1 MNANIRKGQPGPIA
15 IGRRAAIEA
24 GLIIG
29 HCWRS
34 TATGIGLPD
43 ALSAALHNDKN
54 HPEQSDQ
61 ARNSIWLRL
70 ACARCLLQNPRIM
83 RIDSHWLR
91 LPVFVAFTLLLA
103 LASEAV
109 LATSTKRVLI
119 IHSFGRDFEPYG
131 TTGSVFRTELVS
143 GSPDTVRLYEATFD
157 AGRKASTR
165 EEQTFIDYL
174 IARFDGNA
182 PDLVVTIGPP
192 AARFYLAHR
201 NRIFPDAPYMMAALD
216 ERLARGAPLR
226 PGDAAIVGKVD
237 LPRLFE
243 DFLRAVPDTKT
254 VAMVFGAS
262 DLERYWV
269 AAAREV
275 LAKFEGRIEFLWL
288 NDLSLEQI
296 NHRVAKLP
304 PQSAVFLGLMI
315 TDAAGIPHD
324 RAEVLA
330 QLHKAANAPIFG
342 LYETDLG
349 KGSVGGPY
357 SSQRRHGE
365 QMATA
370 ALRILNGTA
379 SDTTQFEITG
389 FSPPVYDWREL
400 DRWKIHSEHLPPGS
414 EIRFKPP
421 SFWEEHRTAVVAT
434 FAALLIQTALIG
446 SLLLQRMGRRRA
458 EREAHSLGGRLIT
471 AHEDERRR
479 LARELHDDVTQ
490 RLAVLAI
497 EAAKIETSG
506 DPANRLA
513 LGAVRD
519 GLVDLS
525 EDVHALSYQL
535 HPSIIEDLGLVEALK
550 AECDRVAH
558 QETIDVALDF
568 GSLHAKLPSDAA
580 ICLFRV
586 AQEALRNV
594 VRHAGASTVNV
605 SLHADDAGLTLC
617 VRDNGAGFDD
627 SGKRD
632 RASLGLASMRERVRL
647 QGGRIDIESTPGRG
661 TAVIAWIP
669 LQKAT

>member
-1 MNANIRKGQPGPIA
+1 MQTFVKGAPAPPPLADKRRPRPFDLWQFSVVDRIRHLFAHALPATEHSGKNKAEQIQEALNAIR
-15 IGRRAAIEA
+15 
-24 GLIIG
+24 
-29 HCWRS
+29 
-34 TATGIGLPD
+34 T
-43 ALSAALHNDKN
+43 
-54 HPEQSDQ
+54 
-61 ARNSIWLRL
+61 RL
-70 ACARCLLQNPRIM
+70 ACVPNLLQNAQIM
-83 RIDSHWLR
+83 RNDSHWLR

-131 TTGSVFRTELVS
+131 TIASVFRTELVS
-143 GSPDTVRLYEATFD
+143 GSPDTLRLYEATFD
-157 AGRKASTR
+157 AGRKASTL
-165 EEQTFIDYL
+165 EERTFIEYL

-182 PDLVVTIGPP
+182 PDLVVTLGPP

-201 NRIFPDAPYMMAALD
+201 NHIFPDAPYMMAALD
-216 ERLARGAPLR
+216 ERLARDAPLR

-237 LPRLFE
+237 IPRLFE
-243 DFLRAVPDTKT
+243 DFLRVLPDTKT

-262 DLERYWV
+262 ELERFWV
-269 AAAREV
+269 AEARKV
-275 LAKFEGRIEFLWL
+275 LAQFDGRVEFLWL

-296 NHRVAKLP
+296 KHRVASLP

-315 TDAAGIPHD
+315 ADAAGIPHD

-330 QLHKAANAPIFG
+330 KLHNAANAPIFG

-370 ALRILNGTA
+370 ALRILSGTTSA
-379 SDTTQFEITG
+379 TTLFEVMG

-400 DRWKIHSEHLPPGS
+400 DRWKVNPARLPPGS
-414 EIRFKPP
+414 EIWFKPP
-421 SFWEEHRTAVVAT
+421 SFWEEHRTAVLVT
-434 FAALLIQTALIG
+434 LAALLIQTALIG
-446 SLLLQRMGRRRA
+446 ALLWQRIGRHRA

-497 EAAKIETSG
+497 EAAKIETSD
-506 DPANRLA
+506 DPANRVA
-513 LGAVRD
+513 LRAVRD

-535 HPSIIEDLGLVEALK
+535 HPSIIEDLGLVEAVK

-558 QETIDVALDF
+558 QETIDVALNF
-568 GSLHAKLPSDAA
+568 GALHAKLPSDAA

-594 VRHAGASTVNV
+594 VRHAGASTVDV
-605 SLHADDAGLTLC
+605 SLHADDGGLTLS
-617 VRDNGAGFDD
+617 VRDNGAGFDG

-647 QGGRIDIESTPGRG
+647 QGGWIDIESTPGRG